1 MKNNFNSNTL
11 SSEKRIIQSI
21 GSEVDREKLENF
33 FFKNLSIFEKIL
45 KKYPDKHGSEFLKYL
60 KDNKE
65 FNFPI
70 NKHVELYIN
79 KHLEDLEKVFK
90 YAVFRYKFHKCG
102 KEKINLGY
110 PPYLLIEPVST
121 CNLRCP
127 FCFQSDKSFTRK
139 PYMGVMDFE
148 LYKKIIDEADELG
161 VGAVTIASRG
171 EPTLHKKLDKMIEYV
186 ANKKNIFEFKLN
198 SNATFLSEKIC
209 HAIFS
214 NNVNQV
220 VISGDHYIKEHYE
233 RLRLNS
239 NFEDVVKRVD
249 MLYNI
254 RKEFYPDC
262 TTEIRVSGIDN
273 EKTLD
278 EKNLGFL
285 NKAFD
290 HVTAIILLKDGIR
303 MKIKKIQQ
311 LGLMNFR
318 GIDVY
323 LV

>member
-127 FCFQSDKSFTRK
+127 FCFQSPR
-139 PYMGVMDFE
+139 PY
-148 LYKKIIDEADELG
+148 
-161 VGAVTIASRG
+161 
-171 EPTLHKKLDKMIEYV
+171 
-186 ANKKNIFEFKLN
+186 
-198 SNATFLSEKIC
+198 
-209 HAIFS
+209 
-214 NNVNQV
+214 
-220 VISGDHYIKEHYE
+220 
-233 RLRLNS
+233 
-239 NFEDVVKRVD
+239 
-249 MLYNI
+249 
-254 RKEFYPDC
+254 
-262 TTEIRVSGIDN
+262 RVS
-273 EKTLD
+273 
-278 EKNLGFL
+278 L
-285 NKAFD
+285 NK
-290 HVTAIILLKDGIR
+290 IR
-303 MKIKKIQQ
+303 RK
-311 LGLMNFR
+311 F
-318 GIDVY
+318 
-323 LV
+323 